1 MNVLFLTL
9 GWITDINAR
18 GIYTDLLREFIHH
31 GHRCYIV
38 TPKERSTGEPTS
50 VTDFPGGKILGV
62 KTLNIQKTNIVE
74 KGIGMLL
81 LKDSICMQYE
91 IFCECLFRFDSLLYA
106 NYF

>member
-74 KGIGMLL
+74 KGTVFV
-81 LKDSICMQYE
+81 CNTE

-106 NYF
+106 ANYF